1 MTRKLPLGIGF
12 VWRTDLLHLAMHAR
26 TDGQQV
32 ASWRNTKG
40 RVDIYLPAA
49 LDTRLPA
56 TAEWLQKV
64 LAEALRKQA
73 EYYIPARVAEL
84 AARAGMRYGRVTIKR
99 ITSRWGSCSSKQN
112 LNFSLY
118 LMLLPRASVDY
129 IICHELAHL
138 VAFDHSPRFWQVVD
152 SVMQAPLGSA
162 KAADRATTAWYKH
175 YLGTG
180 QDPALALAET

>member
-12 VWRTDLLHLAMHAR
+12 TWRTDLLHLAMYAR
-26 TDGQQV
+26 TDGQRV
-32 ASWRNTKG
+32 ASWHNTKG
-40 RVDIYLPAA
+40 RVAIYLPAD
-49 LDTRLPA
+49 LDAQHYA
-56 TAEWLQKV
+56 TAEWLQKI

-84 AARAGMRYGRVTIKR
+84 AARAGLWYGRVTIKR
-99 ITSRWGSCSSKQN
+99 ITSRWGSCSAKQN

-138 VAFDHSPRFWQVVD
+138 VELNHSSRFWKAVD
-152 SVMQAPLGSA
+152 TVMQAPMGSA
-162 KAADRATTAWYKH
+162 KAADRATTLWYKH
-175 YLGTG
+175 HLRTG
-180 QDPALALAET
+180 EDPAMMLTEA